1 MLIDINDNPLT
12 KRAER
17 RFASFTEKQKR
28 QIEMLNSMTWK
39 EYQLNEIKRTKTLPR
54 KGDVFL
60 VSPQSNYFFWGVVVQ
75 EQVYHMEDENFWLVF
90 ILKDR
95 TSNVTFNVPR
105 LDIEN
110 LLIEPAM
117 VGQFFWT
124 SGVFFNV
131 GKTEI
136 PVGVDYGFYRIGK
149 GFVDEYGRT
158 LEREP
163 KLMGTYGVSSKDGL
177 AYEINYE
184 LIANN
189 TYEKNDDFDI
199 G

>member
-1 MLIDINDNPLT
+1 M
-12 KRAER
+12 
-17 RFASFTEKQKR
+17 
-28 QIEMLNSMTWK
+28 
-39 EYQLNEIKRTKTLPR
+39 
-54 KGDVFL
+54 
-60 VSPQSNYFFWGVVVQ
+60 VSPQNNCFFGGVVVQ
-75 EQVYHMEDENFWLVF
+75 EHVYHMEDENFWLVF

-95 TSNVTFNVPR
+95 TTNVSFDVPR

-117 VGQFFWT
+117 VGHFFWT

-131 GKTEI
+131 GKIEI
-136 PVGVDYGFYRIGK
+136 PSGLDYGFFRIGK
-149 GFVDEYGRT
+149 GYVDEYGRA
-158 LEREP
+158 LQQEP
-163 KLMGTYGVSSKDGL
+163 KLMGTYGVSLKDGL

-189 TYEKNDDFDI
+189 IYERNDDFDI